1 MRQQLGLLT
10 HHVYHQVRPVFA
22 AVYSQPMRRFPPP
35 WTLEALDGGFKIKQ
49 TIAYVLAMRISVMLQ
64 SPRR

>member
-1 MRQQLGLLT
+1 
-10 HHVYHQVRPVFA
+10 
-22 AVYSQPMRRFPPP
+22 MRRFPPP